1 MIQEKPPQIQ
11 IIVKV
16 RALSLS
22 SKQGDK
28 GNGVIKKQKWKN
40 LVVKLMRMSHIG
52 YKRDDLNGEKHRGLF
67 VFFHQQIRGYL

>member
-28 GNGVIKKQKWKN
+28 GNGVIKNQKITGKPM
-40 LVVKLMRMSHIG
+40 L
-52 YKRDDLNGEKHRGLF
+52 LF
-67 VFFHQQIRGYL
+67 TDNINFF